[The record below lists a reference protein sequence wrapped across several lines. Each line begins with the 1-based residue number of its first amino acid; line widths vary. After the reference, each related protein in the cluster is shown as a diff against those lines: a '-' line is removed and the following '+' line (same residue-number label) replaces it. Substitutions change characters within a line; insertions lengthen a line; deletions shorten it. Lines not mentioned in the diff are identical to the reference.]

1 MTDRPTISLA
11 ELFTEDEL
19 QAAVELYENSSPG
32 TFNKAVVAKIVA
44 PALPRINKAT
54 GQQNDAR
61 YWGYALEHA
70 ILSSRAPKP

>member
-11 ELFTEDEL
+11 ELFTEAEL

-32 TFNKAVVAKIVA
+32 TFNKAVVEKIVE
-44 PALPRINKAT
+44 PALPRINKVT
-54 GQQNDAR
+54 GQENDAR

-70 ILSSRAPKP
+70 ISSSRAPKP